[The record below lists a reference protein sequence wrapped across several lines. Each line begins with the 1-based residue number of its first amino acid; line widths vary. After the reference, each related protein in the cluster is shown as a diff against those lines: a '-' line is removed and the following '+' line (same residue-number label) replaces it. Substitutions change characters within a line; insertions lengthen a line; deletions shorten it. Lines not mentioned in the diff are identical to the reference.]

1 MKNIY
6 VNRKSIKKKEASK
19 EGREETATREKY
31 TFALKKKKNWSSLH
45 GSAVNESN

>member
-19 EGREETATREKY
+19 EGREETATRGKY
-31 TFALKKKKNWSSLH
+31 TFALKKKNWSSLH